1 MNRIIM
7 LYGAPMSGKSVAA
20 KKLVAHFAEEDVEC
34 EVIKTVSTRYQGRKV
49 KFTVESIDETIE
61 KTRIEK
67 DESYRAQ
74 IELAKTVLEHGKL
87 PILDATYHKFYRR
100 KWAYE
105 MAKQTHSELVVL
117 WLVFGNEAELRK
129 SIKERSENPDYK
141 DKVLDSW
148 EQYMTMVKQTD
159 KIEDFELARKMPVNI
174 VRYNREKG
182 TFRFYC
188 SKTEFVYEIVSAL
201 KSCYKCK

>member
-1 MNRIIM
+1 M

-20 KKLVAHFAEEDVEC
+20 KKLVAHFAEEGVDC
-34 EVIKTVSTRYQGRKV
+34 EVVKTVSTRYHGKKV
-49 KFTVESIDETIE
+49 KLTVESIDETIE

-74 IELAKTVLEHGKL
+74 IELAKTALEHGKL
-87 PILDATYHKFYRR
+87 PVLDATYHKFYRR
-100 KWAYE
+100 EWAYE

-117 WLVFGNEAELRK
+117 WLVFGNEAELKK

-141 DKVLDSW
+141 DNVLDCW
-148 EQYMTMVKQTD
+148 DKYMTMVRQTD

-174 VRYNREKG
+174 VKYNREKG
-182 TFRFYC
+182 TIRFYC
-188 SKTEFVYEIVSAL
+188 TKTGFVDEIVSAL
-201 KSCYKCK
+201 KS

>member
-1 MNRIIM
+1 MNKIIM

-20 KKLVAHFAEEDVEC
+20 KKLVAHFAEESVEC
-34 EVIKTVSTRYQGRKV
+34 EVVKTVSTRYHGKKV
-49 KFTVESIDETIE
+49 KLTVESIDETIE

-74 IELAKTVLEHGKL
+74 IELARTALEHGKL

-100 KWAYE
+100 EWAYE
-105 MAKQTHSELVVL
+105 MAEQTNSELVVL
-117 WLVFGNEAELRK
+117 WLVFGNESELRK

-141 DKVLDSW
+141 DNVLDCW
-148 EQYMTMVKQTD
+148 DKYMTMISQTD
-159 KIEDFELARKMPVNI
+159 KIEEFELARNMPVNI

-182 TFRFYC
+182 IFRFYC
-188 SKTEFVYEIVSAL
+188 FKSEFVEEIVRAM
-201 KSCYKCK
+201 K